1 MRGLEYIIAERE
13 RREARA
19 ATRAATLQPGL
30 DLYADGFY
38 VMARYSTRFDE
49 VTRKVVI
56 ECESHWDAC
65 LVLLAY
71 GKVKADAEV

>member
-1 MRGLEYIIAERE
+1 MTVKAIRVERE
-13 RREARA
+13 RREAVARDRA
-19 ATRAATLQPGL
+19 AALQPGS

-38 VMARYSTRFDE
+38 VMGRYLDRFDNM
-49 VTRKVVI
+49 TRKVVV

-71 GKVKADAEV
+71 GKAKT

>member
-1 MRGLEYIIAERE
+1 MSVEAIRIERE
-13 RREARA
+13 RREERA
-19 ATRAATLQPGL
+19 ATRAATLREGL

-38 VMARYSTRFDE
+38 VMGRYLDRFDN

-56 ECESHWDAC
+56 ECETHWDAC

-71 GKVKADAEV
+71 GKAGHV